1 MISKRVKFASAVA
14 AATALTLAGIGLVAN
29 EGSSPTQAA
38 SMPSVQMPRMSLAK
52 RLSKEFEEM
61 HRAIKNSVVCISVI
75 QEVPETQSSVPMQL
89 PKQFQQMLP
98 PGAFP
103 LTPPSQKSVEKI
115 YGTGSGVI
123 LTSNG
128 YIVTNNHVVNDATSV
143 KVRLADGR
151 NYTARVVGTDPKTDL
166 AVVKINATGLQ
177 PATFGDSANVHPGDW
192 VMAIGAPFGFRQTLT
207 HGIVSAVGRTSVN
220 IIAEHD
226 PQLAGLTYEDFIQ
239 TDAPINPGNSGG
251 PLINMNGHVI
261 GINSAIASTSG
272 SFDGIG
278 FSIPSDEVKYVT
290 HQLIKYGKVVRGYL
304 GISIADVRHSYVHKI
319 AMTFGYK
326 RHHGVLID
334 QVEPGSPAAKG
345 GLHRGEII
353 IGVDGRPVRRMSTLR
368 DKIAMMRPGTKITLK
383 LYNDGKILST
393 TFPVGTQPATLAM
406 AGGNPSQLTV
416 GPAESHKLGV
426 TVSPVTPKI
435 AKAYGLSAPR
445 GVLIT
450 GLKSNSILLSS
461 GVQPGDIII
470 SVQGHPVNSPSQF
483 NDIIGKLDISK
494 GIRMS
499 VRDRSGTESYIF
511 VQKN

>member
-1 MISKRVKFASAVA
+1 MISKRLKFSAAVA
-14 AATALTLAGIGLVAN
+14 AATAVTLAGIGLVAN
-29 EGSSPTQAA
+29 EGSSTIRAA

-52 RLSKEFEEM
+52 RLSREFEAM

-75 QEVPETQSSVPMQL
+75 QEVPQTVGSTPMQF
-89 PKQFQQMLP
+89 PRQFQQMLP

-103 LTPPSQKSVEKI
+103 LNPPQQKSVEKI

-151 NYTARVVGTDPKTDL
+151 NYTAKVVGTDPKTDL

-192 VMAIGAPFGFRQTLT
+192 VLAIGAPFGFRQTLT
-207 HGIVSAVGRTSVN
+207 HGIVSAVGRTGVN

-251 PLINMNGHVI
+251 PLVNMSGHVI

-326 RHHGVLID
+326 PHHGVLID

-345 GLHRGEII
+345 GLRRGEII
-353 IGVDGRPVRRMSTLR
+353 IGIDGKPVMRMNTLR
-368 DKIAMMRPGTKITLK
+368 DEIAMLRPGTKVTLK
-383 LYNDGKILST
+383 LFDDGHITST
-393 TFPVGTQPATLAM
+393 TFPVGKQPATLAM
-406 AGGNPSQLTV
+406 VGNSSSQTIT
-416 GPAESHKLGV
+416 GPAESQKLGV
-426 TVSPVTPKI
+426 TVSPVTPKM
-435 AKAYGLSAPR
+435 AKTYGLSSPR
-445 GVLIT
+445 GVLVT
-450 GLKSNSILLSS
+450 GLQSGSVLLGD
-461 GVQPGDIII
+461 GVGPGDIIV

-483 NDIIGKLDISK
+483 SSIVEKLDLSK

-499 VRDRSGTESYIF
+499 VRGRSGSERYIF

>member
-1 MISKRVKFASAVA
+1 MISKRFKFASAVA
-14 AATALTLAGIGLVAN
+14 AATAVTLAGIGLVAN
-29 EGSSPTQAA
+29 EGASPIQAA
-38 SMPSVQMPRMSLAK
+38 SAPSVQMPRMSLAK
-52 RLSKEFEEM
+52 RLSREFEAM

-75 QEVPETQSSVPMQL
+75 QEVPETQANVPMQI
-89 PKQFQQMLP
+89 PKQFRQMLP

-103 LTPPSQKSVEKI
+103 LNPPSHKSVEKI

-143 KVRLADGR
+143 KVRLADGK
-151 NYTARVVGTDPKTDL
+151 NYTASVVGTDPKTDL

-177 PATFGDSANVHPGDW
+177 AATFGDSADVHPGDW

-207 HGIVSAVGRTSVN
+207 HGIVSATGRTSVN
-220 IIAEHD
+220 IIAEHN

-251 PLINMNGHVI
+251 PLVNMNGHVI

-272 SFDGIG
+272 AFDGIG

-290 HQLIKYGKVVRGYL
+290 SQLIKYGKVVRGYL

-319 AMTFGYK
+319 ALTFGYK
-326 RHHGVLID
+326 PHHGVLID
-334 QVEPGSPAAKG
+334 QVEPGSPASKG

-353 IGVDGRPVRRMSTLR
+353 IGMDGHPVKRMSTLR
-368 DKIAMMRPGTKITLK
+368 DQIAMLRPGTKITLK
-383 LYNDGKILST
+383 LFDDGKILST
-393 TFPVGTQPATLAM
+393 TFPVGKQPATLAM
-406 AGGNPSQLTV
+406 AGGSPSPMNV
-416 GPAESHKLGV
+416 GPAESPQLGV
-426 TVSPVTPKI
+426 TVSPVTPKT
-435 AKAYGLSAPR
+435 AKMYGLSSPH
-445 GVLIT
+445 GVLVT
-450 GLKSNSILLSS
+450 GLKSNSILLGD
-461 GVQPGDIII
+461 GVQPGDIIV
-470 SVQGHPVNSPSQF
+470 SVQGHRVNSPMQF
-483 NDIIGKLDISK
+483 NAIIKKLDIAK

-499 VRDRSGTESYIF
+499 VRGRSGSERYIF

>member
-1 MISKRVKFASAVA
+1 MLSKRLKFTLAVIG
-14 AATALTLAGIGLVAN
+14 ATSVALAGIGLMAG
-29 EGSSPTQAA
+29 EGASPIQAA

-52 RLSKEFEEM
+52 RLSKEFEAL
-61 HRAIKNSVVCISVI
+61 HRAIKNSVVCINVI
-75 QEVPETQSSVPMQL
+75 QEVPQNSVNLPMQL
-89 PKQFQQMLP
+89 PKQFQQILP

-103 LTPPSQKSVEKI
+103 LTPPSHKSVEKI

-123 LTSNG
+123 LSSNG
-128 YIVTNNHVVNDATSV
+128 YIVTNNHVVHDATSV

-151 NYTARVVGTDPKTDL
+151 VYTAKVIGTDPKTDL

-177 PATFGDSANVHPGDW
+177 PATFGDSAKVHPGDW

-220 IIAEHD
+220 IIAEHN

-251 PLINMNGHVI
+251 PLVNMNGHVI

-272 SFDGIG
+272 AFDGIG

-304 GISIADVRHSYVHKI
+304 GISIEDVRHSYVHKI

-326 RHHGVLID
+326 RHHGVLIN

-353 IGVDGRPVRRMSTLR
+353 IGLDGKPVRRMSTLR
-368 DKIAMMRPGTKITLK
+368 NEIAMMRPGTKVTLK
-383 LYNDGKILST
+383 LFDDGNITSA
-393 TFPVGTQPATLAM
+393 TFPLGKQPATLAM
-406 AGGNPSQLTV
+406 AAGYPSQINT
-416 GPAESHKLGV
+416 GPAESRKLGL
-426 TVSPVTPKI
+426 TVSPVTPKT
-435 AKAYGLSAPR
+435 AKMYGLSSPH
-445 GVLIT
+445 GVLVT
-450 GLKSNSILLSS
+450 GLQSDSILLED
-461 GVQPGDIII
+461 GVEPGDIIV
-470 SVQGHPVNSPSQF
+470 SVQGHPVNSPAQLDSVLK
-483 NDIIGKLDISK
+483 KLNIAK

-499 VRDRSGTESYIF
+499 VLGRSGSERYIF